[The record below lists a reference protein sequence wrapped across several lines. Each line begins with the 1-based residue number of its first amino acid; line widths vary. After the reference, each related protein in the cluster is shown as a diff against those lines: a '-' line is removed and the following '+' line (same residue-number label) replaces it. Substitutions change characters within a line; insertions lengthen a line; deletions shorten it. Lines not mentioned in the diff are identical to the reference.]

1 MLTGDIKI
9 RLVECANSLFF
20 QKKLINRF
28 LKLLARREVR
38 HCEHKWR
45 RIYLLYLRLWLSL
58 ARF

>member
-1 MLTGDIKI
+1 MLADGVKI

-20 QKKLINRF
+20 ENFGNRF
-28 LKLLARREVR
+28 LKLHARREVR
-38 HCEHKWR
+38 HCEHDWR